1 LTLRA
6 FDRRGY
12 LLLSASALLLSCLL
26 KPHLSL
32 PRPVFDW
39 LIVVDI
45 TQSMNVR
52 DYTLDHNA
60 ISRLEYAKKS
70 IRAGLRELPCG
81 SRVALGLFTERST
94 MNTMQPLEVCAHFGA
109 LDAAIAVMDWRMA
122 WAADSFI
129 AHGVFSAIDQTQKL
143 GADMRLLFISDGQQA
158 PPANAKYLPPF
169 SGKTAAVRGWLVGSG
184 NTLAVAIPKLDDENN
199 IRAYWSLEDV
209 QRYGTFGMAATMSV
223 LAMEQGSQDR
233 NAGHSAGA
241 NLLAAAHLSALD
253 EPNLQRLA
261 QTTGLDY
268 MRLAQ
273 LQQLPQAMTANTMA
287 VWRNA
292 DTDLRPLLAL
302 LAMLLLA
309 AYFIPPATVLWLQ
322 KNITFKKIIT
332 LRKNQ

>member
-1 LTLRA
+1 MKLRQ
-6 FDRRGY
+6 FDRRGQ
-12 LLLSASALLLSCLL
+12 LLLAASALLLLCLF
-26 KPHLSL
+26 KPHLTL

-70 IRAGLRELPCG
+70 IRAGLRDLPCG
-81 SRVALGLFTERST
+81 SRVALGLFTERNT
-94 MNTMQPLEVCAHFGA
+94 MNTMRPLEVCAHFGA
-109 LDAAIAVMDWRMA
+109 LDAAVAAMDWRMA

-129 AHGVFSAIDQTQKL
+129 AHGVFNAIEQTQKL

-169 SGKTAAVRGWLVGSG
+169 SGKPAAVRGWLIGSG
-184 NTLAVAIPKLDDENN
+184 NTVPVAIPKLDDANN

-209 QRYGTFGMAATMSV
+209 QRYGTFGMAETMSV
-223 LAMEQGSQDR
+223 LAMEQGTQDR

-241 NLLAAAHLSALD
+241 DLLSEANLSALD

-268 MRLAQ
+268 LRLAQ
-273 LQQLPQAMTANTMA
+273 LQQLPQAMTASTMA
-287 VWRNA
+287 VWRSA
-292 DTDLRPLLAL
+292 DTDLRPPLAL

-309 AYFIPPATVLWLQ
+309 AYFIPPAMLVWLQ
-322 KNITFKKIIT
+322 QNITFKKILT
-332 LRKNQ
+332 LRRNK